1 MMDDRMFENR
11 NKMLVIINPRA
22 GKTKTRSQLL
32 NITDELSVG
41 GNEVTFYTTKC
52 RGDGTNLA
60 ENLGRDFDT
69 VICRGGDGT
78 LNEVV
83 NGLMKIEKENR
94 PPLGYVPSGSTNDFA
109 RSLNISSNPKKCV
122 QHLLRGRQIPHDI
135 GYFNG
140 ERYFTYVA
148 CFGAFTDLSYNTSQN
163 AKNLFG
169 HLAYT
174 SQIPDAL
181 RRLQNI
187 KAKVILDDDEVIE
200 DEFAYG
206 GVSSTLSLS
215 NVLKIDR
222 NLVSFDD
229 GKFEVILVKYPKNLS
244 VFNKTCKCMVTRNY
258 DPKYVYFRQA
268 SKVEFEFDQ
277 EISWTLDGEYGG
289 KGTQAHIDVIHNAID
304 VIR

>member
-1 MMDDRMFENR
+1 MDDRMFENR
-11 NKMLVIINPRA
+11 NKTLVIINPKA
-22 GKTKTRSQLL
+22 GKIKTRSQLL

-41 GNEVTFYTTKC
+41 GNEVTFYTTKG
-52 RGDGTNLA
+52 RGDATNLA
-60 ENLGRDFDT
+60 KNLAPEFDT

-83 NGLMKIEKENR
+83 NGLMQVDKSHR

-109 RSLNISSNPKKCV
+109 RSLDISSNPKRCV
-122 QHLLRGRQIPHDI
+122 EHLLRGRQIPHDI
-135 GYFNG
+135 GFFNG
-140 ERYFTYVA
+140 ERYFTYAA
-148 CFGAFTDLSYNTSQN
+148 CFGAFTDLSYNTPQK
-163 AKNLFG
+163 AKNMFG

-181 RRLQNI
+181 RRLQRI
-187 KAKVILDDDEVIE
+187 RAKVIIDDEEVIE
-200 DEFAYG
+200 DDFAYG

-215 NVLKIDR
+215 NVLKMDR
-222 NLVSFDD
+222 NVVSFDD
-229 GKFEVILVKYPKNLS
+229 GKFEVTLVKYPNNLT

-258 DPKYVYFRQA
+258 DPKYIYFRQA

-277 EISWTLDGEYGG
+277 EVSWTLDGEYGG
-289 KGTQAHIDVIHNAID
+289 KGKTARVDVIHNAID